1 MTEHNFDHMRRAMI
15 SNLLRTTGTNDA
27 RVLAAFGEV
36 ARERF
41 VPGGRIALAYADA
54 SVPLKPG
61 RDLNNPMAL
70 GRLLTEA
77 GPREGERALVVGAA
91 TGYAAAIL
99 SRLVGNVVA
108 LEEDAELAAFAR
120 DALAEYPV
128 PVVEGPLAAGHAE
141 GAPYDLIL
149 VDGAIEFIPE
159 VLVAQLVDG
168 GRIAAAILEQGVSRL
183 SIGRKAG
190 EGFGTVAFTDAAAAI
205 LPGFVRRKTFTF

>member
-15 SNLLRTTGTNDA
+15 ANLLRTTGTNDP

-41 VPGGRIALAYADA
+41 VPGRRVALAYADA

-77 GPREGERALVVGAA
+77 SPQEGERALVVGAA

-99 SRLVGNVVA
+99 SRLVGAVIA

-120 DALAEYPV
+120 DALAGDAV
-128 PVVEGPLAAGHAE
+128 TVVEGPLAEGHAK

-149 VDGAIEFIPE
+149 IDGAVEFVPDA
-159 VLVAQLVDG
+159 LVAQLVDG
-168 GRIAAAILEQGVSRL
+168 GRIAAAILDQGVSRL
-183 SIGRKAG
+183 SIGVKAG
-190 EGFGTVAFTDAAAAI
+190 EGFGTVAFTDAAAAV
-205 LPGFVRRKTFTF
+205 LPGFVRPKRFTF